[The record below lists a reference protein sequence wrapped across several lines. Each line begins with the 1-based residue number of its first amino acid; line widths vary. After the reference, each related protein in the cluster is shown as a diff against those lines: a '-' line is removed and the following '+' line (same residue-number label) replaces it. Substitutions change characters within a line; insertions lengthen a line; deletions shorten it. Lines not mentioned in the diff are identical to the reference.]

1 MEIKLRIINGAKGIY
16 LTKTVSILLI
26 CTLSIHISACAVRPA
41 LNDSDWVNL
50 TAEERRTYFENILQ
64 EEERPVEH
72 LKIAYFGMGGLVA
85 FFGLGFV
92 FGKSGGN
99 NIISWLAF
107 LSSLALLVG
116 GVGAAIQKDATGQR
130 RRIAVREISI
140 LDHPEWRRDKIR
152 AIRKGQIDIG
162 FEELMVISAWGEPQ
176 LKLPNI
182 MFNGLLYEEWSYLI
196 KRNTKVYIN
205 ADRNVAII
213 QTAEMVYT
221 SKATNR

>member
-1 MEIKLRIINGAKGIY
+1 MKLIS
-16 LTKTVSILLI
+16 VMLI
-26 CTLSIHISACAVRPA
+26 CSLSFQISACAVRPA
-41 LNDSDWVNL
+41 LNDTDWVNL
-50 TAEERRTYFENILQ
+50 TSEERRIYFESIL
-64 EEERPVEH
+64 EEEDRPVEH

-107 LSSLALLVG
+107 LSSLGLVVG

-130 RRIAVREISI
+130 KRIAVRELSI
-140 LDHPEWRRDKIR
+140 LDHPEWRRDKVI
-152 AIRKGQIDIG
+152 AIRDGQIDIG
-162 FEELMVISAWGEPQ
+162 YEELMLIAAWGEPQ

-196 KRNTKVYIN
+196 KRNTKVLLD
-205 ADRNVAII
+205 ADRTVAII
-213 QTAEMVYT
+213 QTPEMTYT
-221 SKATNR
+221 AKSSNRN